1 MVFAV
6 RRARSTYAALSVSFV
21 NQAVSSATNFVLGIC
36 FVRWMA
42 ADAFGAYGIAIALI
56 LLFGGIGNALF
67 LTQMVVHLPDK
78 QESTRA
84 GYIGRV
90 LALVGALST
99 LVIVTALLFFAF
111 DSSGRS
117 SAGIGALALLTALA
131 SAAYLL
137 KDFFVRVAYSSRRES
152 SALFTTSATCIASML
167 GLVLLVWTRHN
178 VTPAMAVAVFGT
190 GQLAGAIAGF
200 VACRGLLHFHE
211 MSAIPQDLREAL
223 RGGRWALGGVGV
235 TWLQTQAYVYL
246 TALLVGPAGV
256 GYANAARL
264 FVSPFLLAMPAI
276 NQVTLPRMA
285 ALRTQDPDRV
295 IGLGRRVTRLV
306 LLGAAAYGAVL
317 LVGYPL
323 ASGWV
328 AGGKYPGLGPVVVAW
343 FAVLFMQ
350 LTRDGAST
358 VLQALR
364 QFKRLTVCG
373 AIVACFSV
381 PIVAFLAHSFG
392 ARGAVFATAIAECM
406 LALVLWQQLR
416 RHGG

>member
-1 MVFAV
+1 MVSAV

-21 NQAVSSATNFVLGIC
+21 NQAVSSATNFALGIC

-67 LTQMVVHLPDK
+67 LTQMVVHLPEK

-84 GYIGRV
+84 GYVGRV
-90 LALVGALST
+90 LVLVGALST
-99 LVIVTALLFFAF
+99 LVIVATLLFVAL
-111 DSSGRS
+111 DQSRHAPTG
-117 SAGIGALALLTALA
+117 AGALALLTALA

-137 KDFFVRVAYSSRRES
+137 KDFFVRVAYSSRREF
-152 SALFTTSATCIASML
+152 SALLTTTATCIASLL
-167 GLVLLVWTRHN
+167 GLVLLAWTREN
-178 VTPAMAVAVFGT
+178 VTPAMAVAVFGA
-190 GQLAGAIAGF
+190 GQLAGAMAGF
-200 VACRGLLHFHE
+200 FACRGMLHFRDTNV
-211 MSAIPQDLREAL
+211 IPQDLREAL

-246 TALLVGPAGV
+246 TALLIGPAGV

-285 ALRTQDPDRV
+285 AMRTQDPDRV

-306 LLGAAAYGAVL
+306 LLGAMAYGVGL

-323 ASGWV
+323 VSGWV
-328 AGGKYPGLGPVVVAW
+328 TGGKYPGLGPVVAAW

-381 PIVAFLAHSFG
+381 PIVALLANAFG
-392 ARGAVFATAIAECM
+392 ASGAVLATSIAECM
-406 LALVLWQQLR
+406 LSLVLWQQLR
-416 RHGG
+416 RHDR